1 MIITIYESYNKSH
14 SLVLSSK
21 DDAFQERWGNRITV
35 DKSANIYKV
44 FSDIADWCNNEIG
57 DECLFEVD

>member
-1 MIITIYESYNKSH
+1 MIITISESYNTSN

-21 DDAFQERWGNRITV
+21 DDVFQERWGKRIAV
-35 DKSANIYKV
+35 NKSANIYKV